1 MGLNFRFLYCSVVFL
16 MIKFICQS
24 YIILEGDFMKA
35 IKKAAKAVGSRAGA
49 FIFFAFSAL
58 AFTFFYSSNWAYGW
72 ISELYPLGEGFI
84 TLMLCIT
91 GICAG
96 LSLIMLLIHA
106 FGENQINSKA
116 VKIYTIIHSISAVLS
131 IITFIYTFILL
142 FGIDQG
148 FSAAGFSKGFNSL
161 LPNIGYL
168 GAALAAA
175 LAVAVVQTPKK
186 AAKTVV
192 ACVVIAALTISP
204 TALSGIGGSA
214 SSDDLPPVT
223 LQSED
228 LMDGA
233 QIVYESL
240 KQGEKADAENL
251 LADNGKCWTA
261 QDPDRMPANA
271 EADINNSYV
280 EIQLDGRQTFNTA
293 IIEEVGNE
301 AQYFRLQAL
310 INGEWET
317 VYQSEKIQT
326 QRLCSFDAVTT
337 DRIRLS
343 IDKFRDSNTPVKIRS
358 IKLFNEPQRA
368 PENFEVT
375 AYQRLDGD
383 VPTEI
388 LARGDEYV
396 ANYAR
401 FYDVYS
407 TIIVFGA
414 VHWDENGNMGFG
426 DGGEE
431 QFAREIEAL
440 KEIISRRSNP
450 EHEVKLVITALAD
463 GTWGEGHNGVN
474 GYMAQ
479 YWEPIADKIAA
490 FAAKYDFDGVD
501 IDWEYPQTASDW
513 DNYDKFIAHLD
524 DELQKANPDAI
535 LTAALSAGSLGMSK
549 ETLDRLDQIQFMA
562 YDGSDE
568 DGYQSSLQ
576 QAQEGLQAFIDNG
589 ADISKI
595 NIGIAAYGRPVNGT
609 PYWAT
614 WRDLDEANYWD
625 NKYYTVHDA
634 DQVYEGTFCSPA
646 LAGDKTAYA
655 LFTGCGGVM
664 VFRVACDK
672 TMDDPNSVACG
683 IENALNRYFI
693 NW

>member
-1 MGLNFRFLYCSVVFL
+1 
-16 MIKFICQS
+16 
-24 YIILEGDFMKA
+24 MKA
-35 IKKAAKAVGSRAGA
+35 IKKLAGAINSRAGS
-49 FIFFAFSAL
+49 FIFFALSAA
-58 AFTFFYSSNWAYGW
+58 AFTFFSSSNWAYGW
-72 ISELYPLGEGFI
+72 IAELYPLGEGFI
-84 TLMLCIT
+84 TLMLCLT
-91 GICAG
+91 GVCAG
-96 LSLIMLLIHA
+96 LSLVMLLIHA
-106 FGENQINSKA
+106 FAESKIHSKG
-116 VKIYTIIHSISAVLS
+116 VKVYGIIHIISAILG
-131 IITFIYTFILL
+131 IITFVYTFILL

-148 FSAAGFSKGFNSL
+148 FTAAGFAKGFNSL

-175 LAVAVVQTPKK
+175 LVFTVVQTPKK
-186 AAKTVV
+186 AAKAVV
-192 ACVVIAALTISP
+192 ACVVIAALMISP
-204 TALSGIGGSA
+204 TALSDIGSKTSGE
-214 SSDDLPPVT
+214 DLPQIT

-233 QIVYESL
+233 KIVYESL
-240 KQGEKADAENL
+240 KKGEKADAKNL
-251 LADNGKCWTA
+251 LADNNACWTA
-261 QDPDRMPANA
+261 QYPDRTPADA
-271 EADINNSYV
+271 QSDINNSYV
-280 EIQLDGRQTFNTA
+280 EIELAGEQTFNTA
-293 IIEEVGNE
+293 IIEEVGNQ

-310 INGEWET
+310 VDDEWQII
-317 VYQSEKIQT
+317 YQSEKIQS
-326 QRLCSFDAVTT
+326 QRICSFDAVTT

-343 IDKFRDSNTPVKIRS
+343 IDKFRSNDTPVKIKS
-358 IKLFNEPQRA
+358 IKLYNEPKRDA
-368 PENFEVT
+368 ENFEVT

-401 FYDVYS
+401 YYDVYS
-407 TIIVFGA
+407 TVIVFGA

-426 DGGEE
+426 EGGEE

-450 EHEVKLVITALAD
+450 DHEVKLVITALAD
-463 GTWGEGHNGVN
+463 GTWGDGHNGVN
-474 GYMAQ
+474 AYMAD
-479 YWEPIADKIAA
+479 YWESIADKIAA
-490 FAAKYDFDGVD
+490 FAAKYEFDGVD
-501 IDWEYPQTASDW
+501 IDWEYPQTAADW
-513 DNYDKFIAHLD
+513 ECYDHFIARLD
-524 DELQKANPDAI
+524 DELQQANPDAI
-535 LTAALSAGSLGMSK
+535 LTAALSSWSLGMSE

-576 QAQEGLQAFIDNG
+576 QAQEGIQAFIDNG

-595 NIGIAAYGRPVNGT
+595 NIGIAAYGRPINGT

-625 NKYYTVHDA
+625 NKYYNVHDA

-655 LFTGCGGVM
+655 LFSGCGGVM

-683 IENALNRYFI
+683 VENALHRYF
-693 NW
+693 NEW